1 MFTLIFADKR
11 FKLNKAD
18 LLENKYQNTESIQ
31 YLSGNIEFQK
41 DSLTLTCE
49 NAIHYE
55 KKGYA
60 ILTDSVKVRKNE
72 VRINCDTLYF
82 NSVID
87 RISSSGKPHIWTENY
102 SLISDSLVYFSKK
115 DSGIAIGN
123 AQLSQNNQIIKADRL
138 EYFKNKG
145 TETFSYIAA
154 GNVVIEDSISVS
166 KAGKAYHNQKSEK
179 TILEDGPS
187 INNENNTIT
196 GEKIFLNHK
205 NNELSEIYIPK
216 NPKTINEISAYRNIN
231 SDSTTS
237 DKSFFKNSMEGSSL
251 VGFFR
256 NQILDSLRIEG
267 MAKTTYHVINDSLY
281 QGVNY
286 NSGDTIIV
294 SFNENEIKDLFIFG
308 GSEGTY
314 FPDSLNK
321 KDESPISYSS
331 NNIHYIIESKKT
343 KLLGDSKIQH
353 EETDLSAG
361 FISINWNTRILNALP
376 KLSQDTIS
384 KPQSPIILESGK
396 DPMTG
401 EEMTYNIDTKRGNIK
416 RGSTKADDGYYSG
429 KKIRNQDEKTIYIK
443 NSIFTTCDSQIPHF
457 HFESNKMKI
466 IQDDVVI
473 AKPIILYLG
482 QIPVAGI
489 PLGIFPHKGGSR
501 HSGWLMPA
509 YGESKSRGQ
518 FLDGLGYYWAPNPY
532 WGSKLTTSFGDKQGV
547 VLKLLSQYRL
557 RYKFSGN
564 IYFRNQQFL
573 SNSDDISTLSKSR
586 KSNILVRWNHSQIL
600 RKNQNFNANVTYSSN
615 GDYNRNYGLDLAQRM
630 DQKAISNITY
640 SKRWPKSKNS
650 ISLNLYLNK
659 DLLVNQKV
667 NPSSNYFVQPSRE
680 GTQLNIT
687 NSTLPKF
694 SFRHGQSQL
703 FKSSLIQKKWYNNIK
718 WDYGLNYTNKQRSYY
733 ESDFNNLLGT
743 YDWRKDDDGNLKD
756 TTIFEDGWI
765 HTASL
770 NSPSKIF
777 KYISINPSIKL
788 KSAWVNKTYDNVFD
802 DSSQTYI
809 KKENHNFAA
818 RTIAAFSINGNTKI
832 YGLLTMPFGPLKVIR
847 HVASPTIGFSWTPD
861 YSKPI
866 LGYNLGYTENY
877 TDQYNSIKIHDK
889 FAGTMAGSTPK
900 SEQKTVSF
908 SLNNIFQAKIDR
920 NQEQKKIDILSWRM
934 STNYNYAAEQY
945 KLSNLRSTIR
955 SKLSKNIRF
964 DISMTHDFYDYDDE
978 SSSRSKILKKNK
990 NGLLSPRLISARLS
1004 TGFRFSGNSWNN
1016 NLDLKEEDSIDTI
1029 NQNNDLLDLGL
1040 KDPIKNINKNN
1051 QSGKLW
1057 STNLNINYSINASN
1071 PNNLIKVFWANTS
1084 TTIQAT
1090 KNWKISHMA
1099 RFNVLDKNLISQSI
1113 SVYRGLHCWELSL
1126 NWTPGG
1132 YGQGVYLKINVK
1144 SPTLNDL
1151 KFEKKGGKFSKSPF

>member
-1 MFTLIFADKR
+1 MFTIIFADER
-11 FKLNKAD
+11 FKLNKAN
-18 LLENKYQNTESIQ
+18 LLENKYENMESVQ
-31 YLSGNIEFQK
+31 YLSGSIEFQK
-41 DSLTLTCE
+41 DSLILTCDK
-49 NAIHYE
+49 AKHYE

-60 ILTDSVKVRKNE
+60 ILTESVKVRKND
-72 VRINCDTLYF
+72 VNITCDILYF
-82 NSVID
+82 SSIID
-87 RISSSGKPHIWTENY
+87 RISSSGKSHIWTENY
-102 SLISDSLVYFSKK
+102 NLISDSLVYFSKK

-123 AQLSQNNQIIKADRL
+123 AILSQNNQIIKADRL

-145 TETFSYIAA
+145 TETFSYIAI
-154 GNVVIEDSISVS
+154 GNVVIEDSISIS
-166 KAGKAYHNQKSEK
+166 KAGKAYHDQKLEK
-179 TILEDGPS
+179 TILENEPS
-187 INNENNTIT
+187 INSKNNKIT

-205 NNELSEIYIPK
+205 DNELYKIYIPK
-216 NPKTINEISAYRNIN
+216 NPKTINEIFAYKSIN
-231 SDSTTS
+231 SDSSTNN
-237 DKSFFKNSMEGSSL
+237 KSYFRNTMEGSSL
-251 VGFFR
+251 VGFFK
-256 NQILDSLRIEG
+256 NQTLDSLRIEG
-267 MAKTTYHVINDSLY
+267 MAKTVYHVANDSLY
-281 QGVNY
+281 QGVNH
-286 NSGDTIIV
+286 NSGDTIVI
-294 SFNENEIKDLFIFG
+294 SFNENEIQDLFIFG
-308 GSEGTY
+308 GSEGIY

-321 KDESPISYSS
+321 KDENPISYSS
-331 NNIHYIIESKKT
+331 NNMHYIIKSKKT

-353 EETDLSAG
+353 EQTDLSAG
-361 FISINWNTRILNALP
+361 FISIDWNTRILNALP
-376 KLSQDTIS
+376 KLSQDTTS
-384 KPQSPIILESGK
+384 KPQNPIILESGK

-401 EEMTYNIDTKRGNIK
+401 EEMTYNIDTKQGNIK
-416 RGSTKADDGYYSG
+416 KGSTKADDGYYSG
-429 KKIRNQDEKTIYIK
+429 KKIRNQDDKTIYIK

-457 HFESNKMKI
+457 HFESKKMKI

-482 QIPVAGI
+482 QIPVAGV

-547 VLKLLSQYRL
+547 VLKVLSQYRL

-573 SNSDDISTLSKSR
+573 SNSNDISTLSESR
-586 KSNILVRWNHSQIL
+586 KSNILARWNHSQIL

-630 DQKAISNITY
+630 DQKAISNVTY
-640 SKRWPKSKNS
+640 SRRWPKSKNS

-659 DLLVNQKV
+659 DLLVSQKV
-667 NPSSNYFVQPSRE
+667 NPSSNYFVQPTRE

-703 FKSSLIQKKWYNNIK
+703 FKNNLIRKKWYNNIK
-718 WDYGLNYTNKQRSYY
+718 WDYGLNYTKKQRSYY
-733 ESDFNNLLGT
+733 ESNYNNLLNS
-743 YDWRKDDDGNLKD
+743 YDWKKDDDGELKD

-770 NSPSKIF
+770 NAPSKIL

-788 KSAWVNKTYDNVFD
+788 KSAWVNKTYDNIFD
-802 DSSQTYI
+802 DSTKTYT
-809 KKENHNFAA
+809 KEENHNFAT
-818 RTIAAFSINGNTKI
+818 RTTASFSINSNTKI
-832 YGLLTMPFGPLKVIR
+832 YGLITMPFGPLKVIR
-847 HVASPTIGFSWTPD
+847 HVASPSIGFSWTPD
-861 YSKPI
+861 YSKSI
-866 LGYNLGYTENY
+866 LGYDLGYTENY
-877 TDQYNSIKIHDK
+877 TDQYNNINIHDR
-889 FAGTMAGSTPK
+889 FSGTMAGSTPK
-900 SEQKTVSF
+900 SEQKTISF
-908 SLNNIFQAKIDR
+908 SLNNIFQAKIDKKE
-920 NQEQKKIDILSWRM
+920 EQKKIDVLSWRM
-934 STNYNYAAEQY
+934 STNYNFAAEQY

-964 DISMTHDFYDYDDE
+964 DISMTHDFYKYDNE
-978 SSSRSKILKKNK
+978 TLSRTPILKKNE
-990 NGLLSPRLISARLS
+990 NGIISPRLINARFS
-1004 TGFRFSGNSWNN
+1004 TGFRFSGNKWNDN
-1016 NLDLKEEDSIDTI
+1016 PAPDEEVLDDSTT
-1029 NQNNDLLDLGL
+1029 QSNDLLDLGL
-1040 KDPIKNINKNN
+1040 KDPIKNINKSS
-1051 QSGKLW
+1051 QQGKLW

-1071 PNNLIKVFWANTS
+1071 PNNLTKVFWASTS
-1084 TTIQAT
+1084 TTLQAT

-1099 RFNVLDKNLISQSI
+1099 RFNVLDKSLINQSI
-1113 SVYRGLHCWELSL
+1113 SIYRDLHCWELSL